1 MKKNKSTADK
11 TADFPK
17 AYRKCLAA
25 AACTAAACF
34 SLMLSPLVNYSA
46 AEGSRWSGVIL
57 SVVTWALVLYAAVL
71 AQRVWSFGAL
81 RSSGDRGPAGEAYRS
96 GRSGLLRFAANREG
110 LIAEILFGLGVA
122 VWIIRALGLV
132 HWEGPMRMLQYSLTF
147 TGFLLHCFFNGRP
160 YIYIKSKALA
170 QGKGEQ

>member
-1 MKKNKSTADK
+1 MKKNKTTADK
-11 TADFPK
+11 TADFTR

-34 SLMLSPLVNYSA
+34 SLLLSPLVNYSA
-46 AEGSRWSGVIL
+46 AEGSRLSGVML
-57 SVVTWALVLYAAVL
+57 SVVTWALVLAAAVL

-81 RSSGDRGPAGEAYRS
+81 RSSADKGPAGEAYRS
-96 GRSGLLRFAANREG
+96 GRIGLLRFAANREG
-110 LIAEILFGLGVA
+110 LIAEIVFALGVIL
-122 VWIIRALGLV
+122 WIVRGLGLV
-132 HWEGPMRMLQYSLTF
+132 YWEGPLRMLQYSLTF

-170 QGKGEQ
+170 QGKGEL